1 MSPATLEKFFVM
13 TTLRAAGSRCF
24 FPQHVAVENKPK
36 YQSVICQIPLPMKRI
51 AINIVAVLLII
62 LFVHAGLIKWLD
74 YTTFKNQLS
83 VYPLLSPFA
92 GVIAWLFPAMELFVA
107 CLLISG
113 RARTLGL
120 SLSVGLMTLLSG
132 YIIFLL
138 NTGYNVPCACET
150 LLGFTS
156 WPAQL
161 KFNLV
166 FLLVALSGLLL
177 QLLAVQEGKMEHF
190 TAVKA

>member
-1 MSPATLEKFFVM
+1 
-13 TTLRAAGSRCF
+13 
-24 FPQHVAVENKPK
+24 
-36 YQSVICQIPLPMKRI
+36 MKKI
-51 AINIVAVLLII
+51 AINVICVMMII

-74 YTTFKNQLS
+74 NTTFKNQLS

-92 GVIAWLFPAMELFVA
+92 GVIAWLFPAMELVVA
-107 CLLISG
+107 GLLVSG
-113 RARTLGL
+113 CARTLGL

-138 NTGYNVPCACET
+138 STEYNVPCACET

-177 QLLAVQEGKMEHF
+177 QLLAVREAKMEHF
-190 TAVKA
+190 TTSKHKDLLQQQGKPKTCMAE